1 MIIQYGYASGH
12 DVLPAESFAEAVRS
26 GERVWL
32 FADGVTLRCLPTE
45 FNREVMVDDRT
56 LRSSVLMKHEI
67 AGGWCKEAEGFL
79 PRAPILTMD
88 FNHGRVL
95 WRQGGETRV
104 LYEEATGHVG

>member
-1 MIIQYGYASGH
+1 MIIQYGYACGH
-12 DVLPAESFAEAVRS
+12 DVLPAESFAEAVQS

-32 FADGVTLRCLPTE
+32 FADGETLRCLPTA

-56 LRSSVLMKHEI
+56 LRSGVLLKHEI
-67 AGGWCKEAEGFL
+67 AGGWCKETEGFL
-79 PRAPILTMD
+79 PSAPTLTMD

-104 LYEEATGHVG
+104 LYEEATG